1 MSLNHYLLRKEN
13 EMKKLCFYILI
24 FSFLNY
30 VGCYAW
36 RKVDKEILYT
46 EDLGEPAGVVT
57 IIMNDEE
64 RIVVDDGIYEVV
76 GDTLYIKRVKQD
88 TDRVEQINVKISLD
102 NIQSVWIEKPDGFAT
117 AGCVIS
123 LAALAF
129 IIVGVIAVANN
140 DYSTNSCQSGDFS
153 N

>member
-1 MSLNHYLLRKEN
+1 
-13 EMKKLCFYILI
+13 MKKTFFYILI

-46 EDLGEPAGVVT
+46 EDLGEPAGIVT

-64 RIVVDDGIYEVV
+64 RIVVDEGIYDVV
-76 GDTLYIKRVKQD
+76 GDTLYIKEVKQD
-88 TDRVEQINVKISLD
+88 VDNEEQIDIKISLD
-102 NIQSVWIEKPDGFAT
+102 DIQSVWIEKPDGFAT

-123 LAALAF
+123 VAALVF
-129 IIVGVIAVANN
+129 IIVGVITVANN
-140 DYSTNSCQSGDFS
+140 DYSTTSCKSGDFS